1 MKTHTIQSIIDRL
14 NVKTLNIF
22 TKQNFSK
29 KLFLICFLSLFYF
42 FSNAQSK
49 ASDFAGKYLVPA
61 KDAAIQIY
69 ESSGKYYGKII
80 LNKDPAKLDVN
91 NPKKEKQSRKIL
103 GMNIMSDFTFDGE
116 NTMENGTIYDP
127 KNGKTY
133 DCKISRDE
141 KGNLN
146 VRGFIGIS
154 LLGRTETWERL
165 KD

>member
-1 MKTHTIQSIIDRL
+1 MKNTQQSIKNFKNR
-14 NVKTLNIF
+14 TLF
-22 TKQNFSK
+22 TFGQQNHCR
-29 KLFLICFLSLFYF
+29 KLMLICFLSLFYF
-42 FSNAQSK
+42 LSNAQSK

-61 KDAAIQIY
+61 KDGAIQIY
-69 ESSGKYYGKII
+69 ESAGKYYGKII

-91 NPKKEKQSRKIL
+91 NPVKEKQSRKIL

-116 NTMENGTIYDP
+116 NSLQNGTIYDP

-133 DCKISRDE
+133 DCKITRDE
-141 KGNLN
+141 KGNIN